1 MNFSSTAAQAP
12 DGPSW
17 MWNAVLAFLLLLLIL
32 LLLLGLYL
40 LCKKC
45 RSDAVDGTSPVK
57 PAEAV
62 LPGGHGTVRSYS
74 DVGAGEEDST
84 DYDLRHLMKYM
95 YTERIHGGIDLAHEH
110 EHASIRVYKDH
121 GVRGTDNHQFDLRE
135 LMSYKTYVG
144 GILKKPWTCFYFH
157 FD

>member
-1 MNFSSTAAQAP
+1 MNFSLTAEQVP
-12 DGPSW
+12 TGPSW
-17 MWNAVLAFLLLLLIL
+17 VWNAVLAFLLLLLIL

-57 PAEAV
+57 PAGAV

-95 YTERIHGGIDLAHEH
+95 YTEQIHGGIDLAHGH

-135 LMSYKTYVG
+135 LMSYKTYVLG
-144 GILKKPWTCFYFH
+144 GIFFFVPEF
-157 FD
+157 